1 MILECPSCRTR
12 YLVQIG
18 LFAQGGRQVRCVR
31 CLHKWQANLPVHID
45 VYMPPPDLT
54 PEPPPYKPAANLPA
68 VTKPRRFAFLF
79 TEKTRKLAQHSVKII
94 FFVTLAALLLV
105 ALRGVIV
112 RLDPHLI
119 TFYHAADIDVVRAQ
133 PKLAFEQVSSNI
145 KYDGGTMRLF
155 VDGVIRNTTSREQQ
169 VPEIKAM
176 ALGPDG
182 SVIQSWQVQ
191 SPATSIEA
199 GGTVSFHT
207 GINTPM
213 NQTIENVR
221 LEFVAQGKAG
231 DGGS

>member
-1 MILECPSCRTR
+1 M
-12 YLVQIG
+12 QIG

-31 CLHKWQANLPVHID
+31 CRHEWRASLPVHID

-54 PEPPPYKPAANLPA
+54 PEPPPYEPAANLPA
-68 VTKPRRFAFLF
+68 VTKARPFAFLF
-79 TEKTRKLAQHSVKII
+79 TDKTKKLAQHTAKIA
-94 FFVTLAALLLV
+94 FFAALIILSFV

-112 RLDPHLI
+112 RFDPHLI
-119 TFYHAADIDVVRAQ
+119 TLYRAADIDVARAR

-145 KYDGGTMRLF
+145 KYDGGTMHLF

-169 VPEIKAM
+169 VPDIKAM

-182 SVIQSWQVQ
+182 SVIQSWQVS
-191 SPATSIEA
+191 SPATTIEA
-199 GGTVSFHT
+199 NGAVSFHT